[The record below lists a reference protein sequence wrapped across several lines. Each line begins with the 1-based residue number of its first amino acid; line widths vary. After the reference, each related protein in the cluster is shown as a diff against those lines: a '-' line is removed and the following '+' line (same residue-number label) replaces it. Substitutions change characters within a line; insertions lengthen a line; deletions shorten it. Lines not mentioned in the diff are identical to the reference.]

1 MANLRHQRVG
11 ELLKREIGEI
21 IRQNYAIDQ
30 FGLISVVDIQ
40 MGSDLKSAR
49 VYIGV
54 VGSKEQKQA
63 ALRKLQKDRSSI
75 QRTVGTRVILKHLPQ
90 LRFVLDSSLER
101 GDRVLEI
108 IEELEQEDS
117 ATESDSTPE

>member
-63 ALRKLQKDRSSI
+63 ALRKLQKDRGAI

-108 IEELEQEDS
+108 IEELEQADS
-117 ATESDSTPE
+117 DTESDSTPE

>member
-63 ALRKLQKDRSSI
+63 ALRKLQKDRGSI